1 MESQK
6 AKLQNWKKTE
16 AKQMGKKRNVKKGKH
31 WKTWIC
37 PFAFSLHLF
46 CFLDVF
52 LLLLGCFCFCF
63 LPGKNKQTKTKSK
76 QKNTS
81 KKQNKCKNMQMDKL
95 VHCFPIFS
103 HFFPFLTFL
112 FFMFPFF
119 SPFILL
125 PCFLDFADLLFVCS
139 LFFFLLLRFFFKF

>member
-1 MESQK
+1 
-6 AKLQNWKKTE
+6 
-16 AKQMGKKRNVKKGKH
+16 
-31 WKTWIC
+31 
-37 PFAFSLHLF
+37 
-46 CFLDVF
+46 
-52 LLLLGCFCFCF
+52 
-63 LPGKNKQTKTKSK
+63 
-76 QKNTS
+76 
-81 KKQNKCKNMQMDKL
+81 MQMDKL

-112 FFMFPFF
+112 FFYVSLF